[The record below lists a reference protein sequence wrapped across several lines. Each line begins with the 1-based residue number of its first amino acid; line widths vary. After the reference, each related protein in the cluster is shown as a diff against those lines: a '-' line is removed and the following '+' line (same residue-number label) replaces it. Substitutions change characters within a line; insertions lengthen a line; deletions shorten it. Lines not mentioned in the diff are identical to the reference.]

1 MVKVPYLSD
10 IAEHD
15 TRLTAGEHSYGEIEI
30 SGSGARVIVGKY
42 CSLAENVRAVLVG
55 HNLGHVST
63 YPFNALFHDWPEA
76 RELPGHPVRKGDIV
90 VDNDVW
96 LGQDVLLLGG
106 VTIGDGA
113 VVGAGA
119 VVSRDVPPY
128 AVAVGNPARVVKRRF
143 SDADVE
149 TLLRIRWWDWPLEK
163 VRANVHL
170 LMNGDVAALARA
182 AEQP

>member
-30 SGSGARVIVGKY
+30 SGSGARVIVGRF
-42 CSLAENVRAVLVG
+42 CSIAENVRAVIVG
-55 HNLGHVST
+55 HNLEHVST
-63 YPFNALFHDWPEA
+63 YPFNLLFHDWPEA
-76 RELPGHPVRKGDIV
+76 QELTGHPVHKGDLVIG
-90 VDNDVW
+90 NDVW
-96 LGQDVLLLGG
+96 IGQDSLLLGG

-119 VVSRDVPPY
+119 VVSKDVPPY
-128 AVAVGNPARVVKRRF
+128 AVVAGNPARVVKKRF
-143 SDADVE
+143 SDADIE
-149 TLLRIRWWDWPLEK
+149 TLLSIRWWDWPLDT

-170 LMNGDVAALARA
+170 LMSGDVAGLARA
-182 AEQP
+182 AELA